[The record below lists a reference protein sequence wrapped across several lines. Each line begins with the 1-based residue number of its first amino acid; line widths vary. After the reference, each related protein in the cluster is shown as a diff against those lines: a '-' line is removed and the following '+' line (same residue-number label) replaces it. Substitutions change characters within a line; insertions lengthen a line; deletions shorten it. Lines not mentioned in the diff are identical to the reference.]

1 MAPDRG
7 AQQAGQQH
15 DAGYDSGIDEGPLS
29 PESYRDGQ
37 QAPNSAL
44 GPAAAKPGLE
54 VEGRSFTFRGV
65 AAGLLVG
72 LVICFSNMYFG
83 LQTGWVSMMTMPAS
97 LMGFGIFKTLS
108 RHLAFPFTPVEN
120 VLVQTVAGSM
130 AIMPLGCGFVG
141 VLPAMNFLLKDSE
154 QGPINL
160 SMWQLIVWSL
170 GLCYFG
176 VVFAVPLRRQVIIR
190 EKLKFPSGFSTAVL
204 ISVLHGKTGL
214 VKDESPAVHH
224 ESSGYQRVRENHDGA
239 TSHSDYT
246 ADVEEGSH
254 LQKQQWAANVRILL
268 TCFLLSGIYTF
279 ATYFFPIL
287 RELPIFGVTAAST
300 WLWTFN
306 PSLAYVGQGIIMGP
320 ATTLHMVRYLTIRS
334 LKC

>member
-1 MAPDRG
+1 MVPGRDEN
-7 AQQAGQQH
+7 QQH
-15 DAGYDSGIDEGPLS
+15 EHEHDADYDSGIDEGPSSVQDESETQPLRGGGGGTCPTSTMS
-29 PESYRDGQ
+29 PS
-37 QAPNSAL
+37 
-44 GPAAAKPGLE
+44 KPPLD
-54 VEGRSFTFRGV
+54 VEGRSFTLRGV

-97 LMGFGIFKTLS
+97 LMGFGIFRTLS
-108 RHLAFPFTPVEN
+108 RHLAFPFSPVEN

-141 VLPAMNFLLKDSE
+141 VLPAMNFLLKSHE
-154 QGPINL
+154 QGPIHL
-160 SMWQLIVWSL
+160 TMWQLIVWSL

-214 VKDESPAVHH
+214 VKDDSAPRRAARR
-224 ESSGYQRVRENHDGA
+224 QDRVVSTGWDGPGGGGDGA
-239 TSHSDYT
+239 GL
-246 ADVEEGSH
+246 EENSE
-254 LQKQQWAANVRILL
+254 LQKQQWKSNVRLL
-268 TCFLLSGIYTF
+268 LVCFFVSGLYTF
-279 ATYFFPIL
+279 STYFFPVL

-320 ATTLHMVRYLTIRS
+320 VTTLHMVRP
-334 LKC
+334 

>member
-7 AQQAGQQH
+7 AYSSGT
-15 DAGYDSGIDEGPLS
+15 DADGRPSANDETTPLQRDQRTRDSEDAPPLT
-29 PESYRDGQ
+29 PT
-37 QAPNSAL
+37 
-44 GPAAAKPGLE
+44 KPGLD
-54 VEGRSFTFRGV
+54 VEGRSFTLRGI

-141 VLPAMNFLLKDSE
+141 VLPAMNYLLKNEE
-154 QGPINL
+154 QGPIEL
-160 SMWQLIVWSL
+160 STWQLVVWSL

-214 VKDESPAVHH
+214 VRDDSNPRGSRQERIRPQGFVDAVQGH
-224 ESSGYQRVRENHDGA
+224 GPRDADGA
-239 TSHSDYT
+239 TL
-246 ADVEEGSH
+246 EQGSE
-254 LQKQQWAANVRILL
+254 LQKQQWQANVRLL
-268 TCFLLSGIYTF
+268 LICFLVSGLYTF

-287 RELPIFGVTAAST
+287 RDLPIFGTTAGT
-300 WLWTFN
+300 IWLWTLN

-320 ATTLHMVRYLTIRS
+320 VTTLHMVSWRMSTTA
-334 LKC
+334 

>member
-7 AQQAGQQH
+7 AHSPGT
-15 DAGYDSGIDEGPLS
+15 DSGSHHPSFDSNETTPLQN
-29 PESYRDGQ
+29 EQQTVADGEDV
-37 QAPNSAL
+37 PVT
-44 GPAAAKPGLE
+44 PTKPGLE
-54 VEGRSFTFRGV
+54 VEGRSFTVRGI

-141 VLPAMNFLLKDSE
+141 VLPAMNYLLKNEE
-154 QGPINL
+154 QGPIEL
-160 SMWQLIVWSL
+160 STWQLVVWSL

-214 VKDESPAVHH
+214 VKDDASPQDRRH
-224 ESSGYQRVRENHDGA
+224 ERVRPEGFVDVTDAPHGRRRD
-239 TSHSDYT
+239 D
-246 ADVEEGSH
+246 ADSAALEQGSE
-254 LQKQQWAANVRILL
+254 LQKQQWKANVRLLL
-268 TCFLLSGIYTF
+268 TCFFTSGLYTF
-279 ATYFFPIL
+279 ATYFFPVL
-287 RELPIFGVTAAST
+287 RDLPIFGRTAALT
-300 WLWTFN
+300 WFWTLN

-320 ATTLHMVRYLTIRS
+320 VTTLHMVS
-334 LKC
+334 FPS

>member
-1 MAPDRG
+1 MAPDRD
-7 AQQAGQQH
+7 ARSSDVDRRDDNDDDTNTNETTRLQH
-15 DAGYDSGIDEGPLS
+15 GDSGQPPKLDP
-29 PESYRDGQ
+29 Q
-37 QAPNSAL
+37 
-44 GPAAAKPGLE
+44 
-54 VEGRSFTFRGV
+54 GRSFTLRGV

-97 LMGFGIFKTLS
+97 LMGFGLFRTLS

-141 VLPAMNFLLKDSE
+141 VLPAMNYLLRDDE
-154 QGPINL
+154 GGPVRL
-160 SMWQLIVWSL
+160 STWQLVVWAL

-214 VKDESPAVHH
+214 VRDDDGPSPP
-224 ESSGYQRVRENHDGA
+224 GGRREERIIRPDGA
-239 TSHSDYT
+239 AAALEQDS
-246 ADVEEGSH
+246 ER
-254 LQKQQWAANVRILL
+254 QKQQWKANVRLLL
-268 TCFLLSGIYTF
+268 TCFFTSGLYTF
-279 ATYFFPIL
+279 ATYFFPVL
-287 RELPIFGVTAAST
+287 RDLPIFGYGLASD
-300 WLWTFN
+300 WLWTLN

-320 ATTLHMVRYLTIRS
+320 VTTIHMVSS
-334 LKC
+334 LLLPLPPRGYVTRAVQAIFFFFFT

>member
-7 AQQAGQQH
+7 DDDNH
-15 DAGYDSGIDEGPLS
+15 DSGYHTQHVS
-29 PESYRDGQ
+29 TTTSTTT
-37 QAPNSAL
+37 AP
-44 GPAAAKPGLE
+44 KPGLE

-108 RHLAFPFTPVEN
+108 RHLQLPFTPVEN

-141 VLPAMNFLLKDSE
+141 VLPAMNYLLKDEE

-160 SMWQLIVWSL
+160 STWQLVIWSL

-214 VKDESPAVHH
+214 VKDDSGPRRVQEQPVLPANDAV
-224 ESSGYQRVRENHDGA
+224 DTA
-239 TSHSDYT
+239 TL
-246 ADVEEGSH
+246 EQGSE
-254 LQKQQWAANVRILL
+254 LQNQQWKANVRLL
-268 TCFLLSGIYTF
+268 LICFLVSGLYTF
-279 ATYFFPIL
+279 ATYFFPML
-287 RELPIFGVTAAST
+287 RDLPIFGATAAST
-300 WLWTFN
+300 WLWTLN
-306 PSLAYVGQGIIMGP
+306 PSLAYVGQGIVMGP
-320 ATTLHMVRYLTIRS
+320 ATTLHMVSSFCL
-334 LKC
+334 LE

>member
-1 MAPDRG
+1 MSPDRG
-7 AQQAGQQH
+7 VQEALQQH
-15 DAGYDSGIDEGPLS
+15 DADYDSGIDEGPPS
-29 PESYRDGQ
+29 PESYRDGE

-214 VKDESPAVHH
+214 VKDEAPTTHH
-224 ESSGYQRVRENHDGA
+224 DSSGYHRVRENHDGV
-239 TSHSDYT
+239 TI
-246 ADVEEGSH
+246 ADVEEGSE

-268 TCFLLSGIYTF
+268 TCFLVSGLYTF

-320 ATTLHMVRYLTIRS
+320 ATTLHMV
-334 LKC
+334 CA

>member
-7 AQQAGQQH
+7 G
-15 DAGYDSGIDEGPLS
+15 DGAGYDRLGTFEAVTPSSQQHTDHEEGGGVEQRELPPSSLTTM
-29 PESYRDGQ
+29 
-37 QAPNSAL
+37 
-44 GPAAAKPGLE
+44 AKPGLDP
-54 VEGRSFTFRGV
+54 EGRSFTLRGV

-108 RHLAFPFTPVEN
+108 RHLQFPFSPVEN

-141 VLPAMNFLLKDSE
+141 VLPAMNYLLKDEE

-160 SMWQLIVWSL
+160 SLWQLVVWSL

-176 VVFAVPLRRQVIIR
+176 VMFAVPLRRQVIIR

-214 VKDESPAVHH
+214 VRDDSAPHRRQEAHVVPEGFGGRLVP
-224 ESSGYQRVRENHDGA
+224 GEN
-239 TSHSDYT
+239 
-246 ADVEEGSH
+246 ADVAAEEEGSA
-254 LQKQQWAANVRILL
+254 LRKQQWRANVRLL
-268 TCFLLSGIYTF
+268 LVCFLTSGLYTF

-287 RELPIFGVTAAST
+287 RDLPIFGATAAST
-300 WLWTFN
+300 WLWTLN
-306 PSLAYVGQGIIMGP
+306 PSLAYVGQGIVMGP
-320 ATTLHMVRYLTIRS
+320 TTTLHMVS
-334 LKC
+334 